1 MKHMEIIGPEEWHAL
16 LDALEKE
23 KGIAIILGATDTG
36 KSTLAK
42 FLIFNLC
49 KRGLIVGLVDA
60 DIGQSFLG
68 PPTTIDF
75 AVFKSDPN
83 WELVLSPPDI
93 FFVGSTTPEGYFPI
107 HLKGTKRMADK
118 AHSSGADVIIV
129 DTTGFILG
137 EAGKELKRRKIDLL
151 SPKFLIALQ
160 KSNEIEPLLEF
171 YQETPL
177 YKIIRLPLS
186 PQVKPRTMEERRFN
200 RTNKFQEYFKHSMT
214 HELTI
219 ENVLIEGE
227 VLDPNGDIL
236 PLDWALKINGLL
248 IGLKD
253 SNDETL
259 ALGLIKNYF
268 EEKKILRVSTPF
280 REMERVKTIQ
290 LSSLKV
296 IPLYEEAMS

>member
-1 MKHMEIIGPEEWHAL
+1 MEIIGPDEWYAL

-23 KGIAIILGATDTG
+23 RGMAIILGATDTG

-49 KRGLIVGLVDA
+49 KRGLKVALVDA

-68 PPTTIDF
+68 PPTTIGF
-75 AVFKSDPN
+75 SIFKSDPT
-83 WELVLSPPDI
+83 WELILSPPEI
-93 FFVGSTTPEGYFPI
+93 FFVGSTTPEGCFPI

-137 EAGKELKRRKIDLL
+137 EGGKELKRRKIDLL
-151 SPKFLIALQ
+151 SPRFILALQ
-160 KSNEIEPLLEF
+160 NSNEIESLLEL
-171 YQETPL
+171 YQETPH

-186 PQVKPRTMEERRFN
+186 DQVNPRTVEERRSN

-219 ENVLIEGE
+219 ENIQIEGE

-236 PLDWALKINGLL
+236 PNDWALKINGLL

-253 SNDETL
+253 SNEETL

-268 EEKKILRVSTPF
+268 EEKKILRVSTPL

-296 IPLYEEAMS
+296 ILHSEEERF

>member
-1 MKHMEIIGPEEWHAL
+1 MEIIGPDEWYAL

-49 KRGLIVGLVDA
+49 KRELKVALVDA

-68 PPTTIDF
+68 PPTTIGF
-75 AVFKSDPN
+75 SIFKSDPT
-83 WELVLSPPDI
+83 WELILSPPEI
-93 FFVGSTTPEGYFPI
+93 FFVGSTTPEGCFPI

-118 AHSSGADVIIV
+118 AHSSEADVIIV

-151 SPKFLIALQ
+151 SPRFLIALQ
-160 KSNEIEPLLEF
+160 KSDEVEHVLNHYKENPLRK
-171 YQETPL
+171 TH
-177 YKIIRLPLS
+177 RLPLS
-186 PQVKPRTMEERRFN
+186 EKVRPKSMEERRTN
-200 RTNKFQEYFKHSMT
+200 RTNKFQEYFKHAIIQESA
-214 HELTI
+214 I
-219 ENVLIEGE
+219 ENIQIEGE
-227 VLDPNGDIL
+227 VLDPNDDIL

-259 ALGLIKNYF
+259 ALGLIRNYY
-268 EEKKILRVSTPF
+268 EEKKILRVSTPL
-280 REMERVKTIQ
+280 REIERVKTIQ

-296 IPLYEEAMS
+296 IPLYESESI